1 MLGINEIVR
10 LLGMAS
16 TWSILGLLVSSKTL
30 VAQSMDNKYSTNNIN
45 PDEIIQTLCNT
56 TSTHPK
62 QFVVQNVCITKDYSV
77 FNELNKRTRANLGL
91 VVRNLKVVDVDEKK
105 KEIALDMFAMFF
117 WEDKRINAFF
127 PPDTSLID
135 LPPMTPIYPSQIWS
149 PFPKM
154 AIPNVRNTKYL
165 DDPVIASFELK
176 TVELIN
182 KAFGNISFS
191 GNFPIVQSMIRWST
205 TISCLFDFSNFP
217 FDTNTCLFRLKFRNV
232 DISLAFVKETF
243 ATLVRR
249 SDVDGFKIEV
259 RPIHTRNTSFSGMY
273 FTDVDHY
280 ITLQRQA
287 PKYFYQYYIPC
298 ITIVVASSFSFIIPL
313 SAIPGRVAL
322 VVTQFLTLTNIF
334 INQMASKSI

>member
-1 MLGINEIVR
+1 
-10 LLGMAS
+10 
-16 TWSILGLLVSSKTL
+16 
-30 VAQSMDNKYSTNNIN
+30 
-45 PDEIIQTLCNT
+45 
-56 TSTHPK
+56 
-62 QFVVQNVCITKDYSV
+62 
-77 FNELNKRTRANLGL
+77 
-91 VVRNLKVVDVDEKK
+91 
-105 KEIALDMFAMFF
+105 MFAIFF
-117 WEDKRINAFF
+117 WEDKRIKAFF
-127 PPDTSLID
+127 PPDANLIE
-135 LPPMTPIYPSQIWS
+135 LPYMTPYYPPQIWS

-154 AIPNVRNTKYL
+154 AIPNIRNQKYL
-165 DDPVIASFELK
+165 DDPVIATFELK
-176 TVELIN
+176 KVELIN
-182 KAFGNISFS
+182 KAFGNVSFS
-191 GNFPIVQSMIRWST
+191 GDFPIVQSIIRWST
-205 TISCLFDFSNFP
+205 TISCHFDFSNFP

-334 INQMASKSI
+334 INQMVSTNAFSISLQKV